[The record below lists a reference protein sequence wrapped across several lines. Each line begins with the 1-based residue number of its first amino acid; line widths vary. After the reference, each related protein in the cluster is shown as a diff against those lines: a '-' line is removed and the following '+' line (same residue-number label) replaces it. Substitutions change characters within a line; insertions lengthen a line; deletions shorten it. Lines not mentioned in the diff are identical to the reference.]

1 MSKKR
6 KWIIDAGLLI
16 VVLIMSLFVCF
27 RLKRMIN
34 FFQNNSEIITP
45 QDAVNS
51 DAIVQPTPTNDADPI
66 SVSPAIDFEL
76 LNLDGKKVALSD
88 FYGKPIMVNFWEVRC
103 PPCRAELP
111 LIQAYA
117 ELYEDEFVVLAIN
130 TGEQEETIK
139 NFFQEYKGIIVFL
152 IDKDK
157 TTAEAYEVRGLPTS
171 VFINSEG
178 SIAATHIGELNEMLL
193 VAYLREIG
201 VIE

>member
-6 KWIIDAGLLI
+6 NWIIDASLLI
-16 VVLIMSLFVCF
+16 VVLIMSLFVYF

-45 QDAVNS
+45 QDGVNS
-51 DAIVQPTPTNDADPI
+51 DAIVQPTPTNYAETI

-76 LNLDGKKVALSD
+76 LNLDEERVALSD

-117 ELYEDEFVVLAIN
+117 ELYQDEFVVLAIN
-130 TGEQEETIK
+130 TGEQEETIN
-139 NFFQEYKGIIVFL
+139 NFIQDSKGIIMFL
-152 IDKDK
+152 LDKDK

-178 SIAATHIGELNEMLL
+178 SISATHIGELNEMLL

-201 VIE
+201 VFE